1 MCHPGESCIR
11 ISDSLMAGFGHADW
25 KSSYSIPSDDT
36 SEGTEPCLRNPFRN
50 ALKGSRE
57 RTPFRPRADSF
68 PWSATLLSAPG
79 YPLQGFSSLP
89 GEKKSPLRQSRHS
102 RDWGQIFT
110 LSVVYLLFY
119 CLQRGSPTCSSIM
132 SSLVM
137 VKSPLAASTKPG
149 SASVATLVWSL
160 A

>member
-11 ISDSLMAGFGHADW
+11 ISDSLMAGFRHADW

-57 RTPFRPRADSF
+57 RTPFRPRADTF
-68 PWSATLLSAPG
+68 PSSATLLSAPG

-89 GEKKSPLRQSRHS
+89 GKKNPRYGSHAIAGIGVRFLPYRYGSHAIAGIGVRFLP
-102 RDWGQIFT
+102 
-110 LSVVYLLFY
+110 YLLSTY
-119 CLQRGSPTCSSIM
+119 CFIVSSGGRRLVRRLDLRSRG
-132 SSLVM
+132 
-137 VKSPLAASTKPG
+137 
-149 SASVATLVWSL
+149 
-160 A
+160 